1 MIPQTSGSPAQAW
14 VHHVCS
20 KKRSHRPACWSGT
33 KEQLAGASSE
43 SPTNYYEF
51 GLIFW
56 STPIKRIINHVG
68 SKKNHQ
74 TTPCFH
80 ISDLLHVF
88 LQRHSQM
95 KFDKVCYLLYDL
107 SSYQVCL
114 YVGNSSHFSNLL
126 NSFGLHILDVE
137 RSTGRAWLRQPRLI
151 CIICIW
157 RITCDFWA
165 KERNKFYSWNCTGAA
180 YRRLHLQSNI
190 CFSGMVMLSRHRI
203 NYDIIKI

>member
-1 MIPQTSGSPAQAW
+1 MNLVWYFGQPQSRESSIMLDQKKSPD
-14 VHHVCS
+14 HTMF
-20 KKRSHRPACWSGT
+20 SHQWFVT
-33 KEQLAGASSE
+33 
-43 SPTNYYEF
+43 
-51 GLIFW
+51 
-56 STPIKRIINHVG
+56 
-68 SKKNHQ
+68 
-74 TTPCFH
+74 CF
-80 ISDLLHVF
+80 F